1 MIRSKI
7 EAGIRLVLEG
17 LEVDPLDHNF
27 TNTPTRYAKA
37 MGELFAQHNGP
48 PTAFEESYTDFI
60 LVRGHEI
67 WTLCPHHLLPVR
79 MSVSLAYIPDGKVL
93 GLSKL
98 VRVMQQANSGPVMQ
112 ERFTYGVRERL
123 EHALETYKGPYDANA
138 RPGPVHKPIPEPIPE
153 GWSYS
158 ANQKGICVLVEGW
171 HGCMSMR
178 GVKSNASTITMA
190 TSGLFE
196 TDAKML
202 DRFMFLV
209 RGGR

>member
-1 MIRSKI
+1 MQKTKI
-7 EAGIRLVLEG
+7 EEGIRLVLEG
-17 LEVDPLDHNF
+17 LEVDLDDHNF
-27 TNTPTRYAKA
+27 TETPQRYAKA
-37 MGELFAQHNGP
+37 MAEMFAQHNGA
-48 PTAFEESYTDFI
+48 PTSFEETYTDFI

-67 WTLCPHHLLPVR
+67 YTLCPHHLLPVR
-79 MSVSLAYIPDGKVL
+79 MHVSLAYIPDGKVL

-98 VRVMQQANSGPVMQ
+98 VRVMQQANQGPVMQ

-123 EHALETYKGPYDANA
+123 EHALETFSSPDGFKGS
-138 RPGPVHKPIPEPIPE
+138 GPVAKPVPNPIPE
-153 GWSYS
+153 GWEYA

-178 GVKSNASTITMA
+178 GVKSDASTITMA

-196 TDAKML
+196 TDSKML

-209 RGGR
+209 RGGK

>member
-1 MIRSKI
+1 MIKSKI
-7 EAGIRLVLEG
+7 EEGIKLVLEG

-27 TNTPTRYAKA
+27 TDTPQRYAKA
-37 MGELFAQHNGP
+37 MEELFAQHNGA
-48 PTAFEESYTDFI
+48 PTSFEESYTDFI

-67 WTLCPHHLLPVR
+67 YTLCPHHLLPVR
-79 MSVSLAYIPDGKVL
+79 MVVSLAYIPDGKVL

-123 EHALETYKGPYDANA
+123 EKALEVFTVDGEKIDKPRSGHIITCMDPKSYDLQL
-138 RPGPVHKPIPEPIPE
+138 
-153 GWSYS
+153 
-158 ANQKGICVLVEGW
+158 NQKGICVLVEGW

-196 TDAKML
+196 TDSKML

>member
-1 MIRSKI
+1 MIRTKI

-17 LEVDPLDHNF
+17 LEVDLDDHNF
-27 TNTPTRYAKA
+27 TDTPQRYAKA
-37 MGELFAQHNGP
+37 MAEMFAQHNGA
-48 PTAFEESYTDFI
+48 PTSFEETYTDFI

-67 WTLCPHHLLPVR
+67 YTLCPHHLLPVR
-79 MSVSLAYIPDGKVL
+79 MCVSLAYIPDGKVL

-98 VRVMQQANSGPVMQ
+98 VRVMQQANQGPVMQ

-123 EHALETYKGPYDANA
+123 EKALETWYSGPSIFA
-138 RPGPVHKPIPEPIPE
+138 RDNNPD
-153 GWSYS
+153 SYFP
-158 ANQKGICVLVEGW
+158 NQKGICVLVEGW

-178 GVKSNASTITMA
+178 GVQSNASTITMA

-196 TDAKML
+196 TDSKML

-209 RGGR
+209 RGGK

>member
-1 MIRSKI
+1 MIKSKI
-7 EAGIRLVLEG
+7 EEGIKLVLEG

-27 TNTPTRYAKA
+27 TDTPQRYAKA
-37 MGELFAQHNGP
+37 MEELFAQHNGA
-48 PTAFEESYTDFI
+48 PTSFEESYTDFI

-67 WTLCPHHLLPVR
+67 YTLCPHHLLPVR
-79 MSVSLAYIPDGKVL
+79 MVVSLAYIPDGKVL

-123 EHALETYKGPYDANA
+123 EKALETVVTVYKDPDGYT
-138 RPGPVHKPIPEPIPE
+138 
-153 GWSYS
+153 YS
-158 ANQKGICVLVEGW
+158 PNQKGICILVEGW

-196 TDAKML
+196 TDSKML